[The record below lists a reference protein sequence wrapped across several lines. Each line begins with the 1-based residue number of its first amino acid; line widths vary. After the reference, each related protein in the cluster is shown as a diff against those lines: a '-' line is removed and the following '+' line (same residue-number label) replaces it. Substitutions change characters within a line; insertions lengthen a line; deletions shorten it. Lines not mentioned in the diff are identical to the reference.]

1 MNEGQQ
7 LTSGDTVYLT
17 DGWFEENS
25 AGSVNFDST
34 SIVGSDS
41 LYIGGCYTPIR
52 SYTWSYP
59 VYTRIRL
66 KLSEIEHLRKRCRDD
81 HKLKMIMRKF
91 APHIEVEVDF
101 P

>member
-1 MNEGQQ
+1 MDGQ
-7 LTSGDTVYLT
+7 TNGDTVYLT

-25 AGSVNFDST
+25 SVTFDST

-41 LYIGGCYTPIR
+41 LYVGGCYTPT
-52 SYTWSYP
+52 YTWSYP

-81 HKLKMIMRKF
+81 HKLKKIMRKF
-91 APHIEVEVDF
+91 APHIEVEIDF